1 MSLFDSM
8 RISASGLAVER
19 FRMDVTAGNLANA
32 DNVADKPGDRP
43 FYRQLVKISGGPDG
57 VQVVGTQDDQDS
69 VDIENNPEIP
79 GADGQG
85 NIYKTQI
92 DPVTEMMDMMG
103 ATRAYEANIKAF
115 NAAKGMARSALDI
128 GKA

>member
-8 RISASGLAVER
+8 RVSASGLAVER
-19 FRMDVTAGNLANA
+19 FRMDVTAGNMANA
-32 DNVADKPGDRP
+32 DNVASKPGDKP
-43 FYRQLVKISGGPDG
+43 FYRQMVEVRGGPDG
-57 VQVVGTQDDQDS
+57 VQVVGTQSDMES
-69 VDIENNPEIP
+69 VDVENVP
-79 GADGQG
+79 GTPGVDGRG
-85 NIYKTQI
+85 NVYKTQI
-92 DPVTEMMDMMG
+92 DPVTEMIDMMS

>member
-8 RISASGLAVER
+8 RVSASGLAVER

-32 DNVADKPGDRP
+32 NNVADKPGDTP
-43 FYRQLVKISGGPDG
+43 FYRQMVEVRGGPDG
-57 VQVVGTQDDQDS
+57 VQIVGTQDDVES
-69 VDIENNPEIP
+69 VDVQKVADSP
-79 GADGQG
+79 GVDGQG
-85 NIYKTQI
+85 SVYKTQI
-92 DPVTEMMDMMG
+92 DPVAEMLDMMG

-115 NAAKGMARSALDI
+115 NAAKGMAHSALDI